1 MSSINSTSQYRVQG
15 TVISIA
21 EMAKSRP
28 GMVRQATDEQIAE
41 HKAWEEQSQLRREAV
56 DRYAK
61 AHPNPVVGQV
71 LVNGEVFATVFSP
84 GGYATAHAMPGLSE
98 ADLSPADRLA
108 EIARAVKGEII
119 YSDFLPG
126 WSGGDWS
133 GFSTIPDD
141 VAATLPKV
149 TARPFGGPP
158 ERTGTLE
165 QALADAF
172 ERSRTNLAA
181 EATAADDLTK
191 IDVNA

>member
-1 MSSINSTSQYRVQG
+1 MSSINSTSPFRVEAPTTPITPYKWKGVAATEAQINEG
-15 TVISIA
+15 
-21 EMAKSRP
+21 KS
-28 GMVRQATDEQIAE
+28 
-41 HKAWEEQSQLRREAV
+41 WEEQTRLRREAV
-56 DRYAK
+56 DSYAK
-61 AHPNPVVGQV
+61 THPNPVVGQV

-133 GFSTIPDD
+133 GFSTIPDE

-149 TARPFGGPP
+149 TARPLG
-158 ERTGTLE
+158 
-165 QALADAF
+165 QVLAEAF
-172 ERSRTNLAA
+172 ERTRINLVT